1 MTRIICRQEP
11 VIEHGLLFLFYLVTR
26 CILHV
31 HTDDIR
37 TVIDAVSMVCDRRL
51 CNGRVS
57 VCLSV
62 PSSESSG
69 EFAAA
74 RAAGA
79 RAQQQ
84 RGGGAALYCD
94 PWDEG
99 RRAHLLKEK
108 VSSVIIIIMMRR
120 DCTAL
125 FARKFR
131 VDRPGTTP

>member
-11 VIEHGLLFLFYLVTR
+11 VIEHGLPFLFYLVTR

-57 VCLSV
+57 VSLSV

-84 RGGGAALYCD
+84 RGGAALYCD

-120 DCTAL
+120 DCTVL
-125 FARKFR
+125 FARKLR
-131 VDRPGTTP
+131 VDRPGSTP